1 MILLILGSSI
11 LLFALIAVIVWIFT
25 KQITEPIAK
34 LTKLTNKL
42 KEASDLVA
50 KHAVI
55 EEVKEDE
62 MFKSIKQNSEKKKV
76 EAKKKK

>member
-1 MILLILGSSI
+1 MLILGSSI

>member
-1 MILLILGSSI
+1 MLILGSSI

-76 EAKKKK
+76 EAKKKE

>member
-1 MILLILGSSI
+1 LILLILGSSI

>member
-42 KEASDLVA
+42 KEASDLIA